1 MSSFSQPYKQI
12 FSVRNDDFPFHWF
25 KLNCKL
31 TSPACRHLV
40 SANVFLILLV
50 DAMFHYRFITF
61 KSYFPLVKEDLV
73 YSVCVRASMGM
84 SLYAVFQRYYLSAK
98 MPMAYHVCSGTNP
111 LPIGSHLPQGS
122 LCWHTAA
129 LPQFYH
135 GSWGLSFYVVH
146 QGWH

>member
-1 MSSFSQPYKQI
+1 MTSLSIVLSSIS
-12 FSVRNDDFPFHWF
+12 S
-25 KLNCKL
+25 L

-73 YSVCVRASMGM
+73 YSVCVRGSVGM

-111 LPIGSHLPQGS
+111 LGISHSPQGS
-122 LCWHTAA
+122 LWHTTV
-129 LPQFYH
+129 PQFY
-135 GSWGLSFYVVH
+135 VED
-146 QGWH
+146 